1 MGTYN
6 ESLIKGSVVKGLV
19 KFAVPVLLSNILQIV
34 YSTTDLLIV
43 GRFASTADVSGVS
56 TGSMLMGLV
65 TFAVFGLV
73 QGVAVLVGRSAG
85 ARDEDAIRRAVG
97 TSILFFAAFCV
108 CAMIPLILLNR
119 PLVGL
124 MNTPPEAVD
133 KAGRY
138 FLICAAGTPFI
149 VGYNLSGA
157 IMRGYG
163 NSKTPLLFVGLSC
176 AINIVLDY
184 VLIRF
189 AHMGAAG
196 AAVATV
202 TAQGISL
209 AFSGRHVL
217 TKTFGFRIRA
227 ADIRMDGASLR
238 QLLKVGVPQAAQ
250 ELLVQISFMI
260 ILALINDMGL
270 SESAAG
276 GIAGKILVFL
286 TMPQMAVAS
295 SVGTMAAHNLG
306 AGQRDRAERGLW
318 VGMAIAA
325 GIGVVLH
332 LASRFFGAQL
342 ARLFIGDP
350 EVIRNT
356 ASYLRSYTIDC
367 ITAGLV
373 FPMNSFLASCG
384 YALFT
389 MLQSLAA
396 TFGVR
401 VPLAVHMAHRAG
413 ATLEHIGYSA
423 PASTFVSLILC
434 LGFLFFFVRRRG
446 PAADRKGGMAI

>member
-1 MGTYN
+1 MSAYN

-19 KFAVPVLLSNILQIV
+19 RFAIPVLLSNILQIV
-34 YSTTDLLIV
+34 YSTTDLFIV

-73 QGVAVLVGRSAG
+73 HGVAVLVGRNAG
-85 ARDEDAIRRAVG
+85 AKSEAGIRRAVG
-97 TSILFFAAFCV
+97 TSVTFFAIFCAA
-108 CAMIPLILLNR
+108 AMIPLILFNK
-119 PLVGL
+119 PLVSL

-133 KAGRY
+133 KARSY
-138 FLICAAGTPFI
+138 FLICAVGTPFI
-149 VGYNLSGA
+149 VGYNLSGS
-157 IMRGYG
+157 IMRGFG
-163 NSKTPLLFVGLSC
+163 NSKTPLFFVGVSC
-176 AINIVLDY
+176 GINIILDY
-184 VLIRF
+184 ILIRWV
-189 AHMGAAG
+189 HMGASG

-209 AFSGRHVL
+209 LFSGRHVL
-217 TKTFGFRIRA
+217 TKTFGFRIRSS
-227 ADIRMDGASLR
+227 DIRIDGGSLK
-238 QLLKVGVPQAAQ
+238 QLLKVGVPQGAQ

-260 ILALINDMGL
+260 ILAIINDMGL

-276 GIAGKILVFL
+276 GIAGKLLVFL

-306 AGQRDRAERGLW
+306 AGQRERAERGLW

-325 GIGVVLH
+325 GIGVALH
-332 LASRFFGAQL
+332 LISRFFGPQL
-342 ARLFIGDP
+342 ARFFIDDP
-350 EVIRNT
+350 AVIRNT

-367 ITAGLV
+367 ITAGFV
-373 FPMNSFLASCG
+373 FPMNSYLASCG

-389 MLQSLAA
+389 MLHSLAA

-401 VPLAVHMAHRAG
+401 VPMALGMSRLPG
-413 ATLEHIGYSA
+413 ATLEHIGWSA

-434 LGFLFFFVRRRG
+434 SAFLYFYVRKKY
-446 PAADRKGGMAI
+446 PARDPAEQEVP